1 MSLDIHQF
9 IENIV
14 LKDLPELA
22 STNRYLGAGV
32 LAGGIEF
39 MGACID
45 SHPIAVER
53 QSAARFCLALN
64 EFFPAKYHKFSR
76 PAPYTKAL
84 APVHDLYSSLRCGMA
99 HVMRPQ
105 GVLLTGTTAEAK
117 VDGHTH
123 LKILNRG
130 GQDRTLIVV
139 EEFAKHYVAAVKKLA
154 KRLKASPLPPKLQGD
169 FLTVWPS

>member
-1 MSLDIHQF
+1 MSLDIHKF
-9 IENIV
+9 IEQIV
-14 LKDLPELA
+14 KTDLPKFA
-22 STNRYLGAGV
+22 ATNLYLGAGV

-45 SHPIAVER
+45 SHPVAVER

-64 EFFPAKYHKFSR
+64 EFFPTSYHKFSR
-76 PAPYTKAL
+76 PAPYTKAV
-84 APVHDLYSSLRCGMA
+84 APTQDLYSCLRCGMA

-105 GVLLTGTTAEAK
+105 GVLLTGTTREAK
-117 VDGHTH
+117 ADGHTH

-130 GQDRTLIVV
+130 GIDRPLIVV
-139 EEFAKHYVAAVKKLA
+139 EQFSKHFVAAVTKLQ